1 MRTIIQT
8 YKKGE
13 MQMAY
18 IGSSGNDTVDAMGQ
32 FAFTGNVIPMNWY
45 HTICRDNGKPHLLA
59 ITILSDIVYWY
70 RPTEVRDERTGQ
82 IVGWRKKFSGNL
94 LQKSYA
100 QYESLFGE
108 SKRSVKAA
116 IDLLIELGVVYRH
129 FKDIKLTPNGPV
141 EIDKK
146 TDNGSD
152 GNEQRL
158 YNVMFLDINIRRLVE
173 LTYPEETEQKCEEPS
188 NNAGSGT
195 LVQNNV
201 IGGTEFCGTNTKN
214 TSENIITESTS
225 SLVWSDKDATGQD
238 QHMEENPIIVLDITK
253 QIDEADEWNMQS
265 LLKEKNGIS
274 FGWYNHVDMMTK
286 AIQILGNWN
295 AVAMGSEK
303 RHRDSEWVSIYVC
316 MVKNLIEMCLA
327 RKPIK
332 FADGRVISYSNVIEQ
347 INVIYHKSEYKDFAL
362 DLFFDRCVQR
372 YIDAT
377 MDTKIH
383 KIDSYCKSLLWNTL
397 TTYELDWHG
406 YFNRTYFGGLPD

>member
-201 IGGTEFCGTNTKN
+201 GGGTK
-214 TSENIITESTS
+214 
-225 SLVWSDKDATGQD
+225 
-238 QHMEENPIIVLDITK
+238 
-253 QIDEADEWNMQS
+253 
-265 LLKEKNGIS
+265 
-274 FGWYNHVDMMTK
+274 
-286 AIQILGNWN
+286 
-295 AVAMGSEK
+295 
-303 RHRDSEWVSIYVC
+303 
-316 MVKNLIEMCLA
+316 
-327 RKPIK
+327 
-332 FADGRVISYSNVIEQ
+332 
-347 INVIYHKSEYKDFAL
+347 
-362 DLFFDRCVQR
+362 
-372 YIDAT
+372 
-377 MDTKIH
+377 
-383 KIDSYCKSLLWNTL
+383 
-397 TTYELDWHG
+397 
-406 YFNRTYFGGLPD
+406 